1 MPVAERRQAL
11 VEAAMRV
18 MEREGIA
25 AATTRAICAEAGMP
39 NGFFHY
45 CFTSKQELMLEVA
58 QQFRRRFTDMLVLAA
73 GLEGDVYHVV
83 ESALT
88 TFLADVAEHPDVHQL
103 TYELPLYAL
112 RDDELSGIAQRCY
125 ADNEIV
131 AAEFLRTAAD
141 VAGCVWTEPVDK
153 LARFLAVAVDG
164 TVLQWLMLRDDE
176 RVREHVEDIARH
188 LALRARPRA
197 EARPTA
203 APASSPAS
211 PRGSSQ

>member
-18 MEREGIA
+18 MERDGIT

-58 QQFRRRFTDMLVLAA
+58 RQFRRRFTDMLALAA
-73 GLEGDVYHVV
+73 ALDGDVYQVV
-83 ESALT
+83 RSALT

-103 TYELPLYAL
+103 TYELPLYTL
-112 RDDELSGIAQRCY
+112 RDDELGGIAQRCY
-125 ADNEIV
+125 ADNEFV
-131 AAEFLRTAAD
+131 AAEFLRVAAD
-141 VAGCVWTEPVDK
+141 IGGCVWTEPVDK
-153 LARFLAVAVDG
+153 LARYLAVAVDG

-176 RVREHVEDIARH
+176 RAREHIEEVARH
-188 LALRARPRA
+188 LALRARPLA
-197 EARPTA
+197 ERDPVSAPPA
-203 APASSPAS
+203 APAAS
-211 PRGSSQ
+211 NGASQ